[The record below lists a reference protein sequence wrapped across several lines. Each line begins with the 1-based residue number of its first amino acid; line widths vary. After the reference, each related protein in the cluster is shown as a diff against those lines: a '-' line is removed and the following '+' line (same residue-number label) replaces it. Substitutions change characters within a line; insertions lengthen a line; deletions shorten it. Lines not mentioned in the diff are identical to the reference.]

1 MASVDTIR
9 LPSGQEWDVQD
20 YGHYPLW
27 TTHAGII
34 SLRATDSRGFNYGEG
49 ETIPGTNR
57 LATLRDTNFKGSG
70 SGGLGF
76 AEEMLIYSVMIE
88 LPIRPLEQEVEA
100 DPAPPPDTFLLED
113 LKTMVENTVFRLIVT
128 DKVYTEGILTR
139 YPFGSGLWAVTNV
152 NDAELANNG
161 APTHE
166 AQKPLAVPVHLMSME
181 QFYSLLTFP
190 YGNIGPLWN
199 TWVTDPDTQEQSQEG
214 YDVRVWLDGI
224 RRRPV
229 A

>member
-1 MASVDTIR
+1 MASIDTIR
-9 LPSGQEWDVQD
+9 LPGGQEWDVQD

-27 TTHAGII
+27 TTHAAII
-34 SLRATDSRGFNYGEG
+34 SQRATESRGFNYGEG

-76 AEEMLIYSVMIE
+76 AEEMLIYSVMVE
-88 LPIRPLEQEVEA
+88 LPHRALEQQDG
-100 DPAPPPDTFLLED
+100 DPHPDEFLLRD
-113 LKTMVENTVFRLIVT
+113 MLVMLENTVVRLVVT

-139 YPFGSGLWAVTNV
+139 YPFGGGIWAVTNV
-152 NDAELANNG
+152 NDAELVNNG
-161 APTHE
+161 EPQHQ
-166 AQKPLAVPVHLMSME
+166 AQKPLAVPIHLMSME
-181 QFYSLLTFP
+181 PFYSLLLFP
-190 YGNIGPLWN
+190 YGNVGVLFN
-199 TWVTDPDTQEQSQEG
+199 TWVTEDEVQAEEG
-214 YDVRVWLDGI
+214 YDLRVWLDGI

>member
-27 TTHAGII
+27 TTHAAIT
-34 SLRATDSRGFNYGEG
+34 SERATESRGFNYGEG

-57 LATLRDTNFKGSG
+57 LATLRDTNFRGSG

-76 AEEMLIYSVMIE
+76 AEEMLIYSIMIE
-88 LPIRPLEQEVEA
+88 LPHRAMEQQDGDPHA
-100 DPAPPPDTFLLED
+100 DQFLLRD
-113 LKTMVENTVFRLIVT
+113 LLVFLENTVFRFNVT
-128 DKVYTEGILTR
+128 DKVYSEGIVTR
-139 YPFGSGLWAVTNV
+139 YPFGGGLWAVTNV
-152 NDAELANNG
+152 NDAELVNNG
-161 APTHE
+161 EPSHMG
-166 AQKPLAVPVHLMSME
+166 QKPLAVPIHLMSME
-181 QFYSLLTFP
+181 SFSSLLLFP
-190 YGNIGPLWN
+190 YGNVGVLFN
-199 TWVTDPDTQEQSQEG
+199 TWFTDPDTGVQAEEG
-214 YDVRVWLDGI
+214 YDFRVWLDGI

>member
-1 MASVDTIR
+1 MASIDTIR
-9 LPSGQEWDVQD
+9 LPGGQEWDVQD

-27 TTHAGII
+27 TTHAALTA
-34 SLRATDSRGFNYGEG
+34 LRATESRGFNYGEG

-76 AEEMLIYSVMIE
+76 AEEMLIYSVMVE
-88 LPIRPLEQEVEA
+88 LPHRALYQLWNDPTPDHYLLWDMQIMLES
-100 DPAPPPDTFLLED
+100 
-113 LKTMVENTVFRLIVT
+113 TVVRLIVT

-139 YPFGSGLWAVTNV
+139 YPFGGGLWAVTNV
-152 NDAELANNG
+152 NDAELVNNG
-161 APTHE
+161 EPQHQ
-166 AQKPLAVPVHLMSME
+166 AQKPLAVPIHLMSME
-181 QFYSLLTFP
+181 PFYSLLTFP
-190 YGNIGPLWN
+190 FGNIGPLLN
-199 TWVTDPDTQEQSQEG
+199 TFDEAGEDQVEEG